1 MAGWRCGSTV
11 KRRCGLRWFKS
22 TRGQAS
28 MNAGGP
34 SALATGAGGVL
45 WRRGHDD
52 GAHGG
57 TPASLHALRW
67 LTGLCQRARGE
78 TMGCWGD
85 GGAITVAKEQRG
97 RAGDGYGDGG
107 GAGRARLSL
116 RRGRRSRKWEMKR
129 GATRANAGGVKA
141 VPRRGVACAVRAL
154 ATRGRRRGHAARKLC
169 SGRPLK
175 NGRFSSSVV
184 RWPPDSAFS
193 R

>member
-34 SALATGAGGVL
+34 SALATGAGGGL

-85 GGAITVAKEQRG
+85 GGAITVVREWPGTSCALLWR
-97 RAGDGYGDGG
+97 
-107 GAGRARLSL
+107 
-116 RRGRRSRKWEMKR
+116 RRSGGRSAAAAVRKRRRRER
-129 GATRANAGGVKA
+129 NGSAGWLG
-141 VPRRGVACAVRAL
+141 RAL
-154 ATRGRRRGHAARKLC
+154 ATLRRARARRGLRGQGAGDARPSPGTRGAQTLFRSATEERAFQFVSRSMAA
-169 SGRPLK
+169 
-175 NGRFSSSVV
+175 
-184 RWPPDSAFS
+184 
-193 R
+193 

>member
-141 VPRRGVACAVRAL
+141 RSG
-154 ATRGRRRGHAARKLC
+154 AAWPAR
-169 SGRPLK
+169 SGRWRRAAVAGDTRRA
-175 NGRFSSSVV
+175 NSVPV
-184 RWPPDSAFS
+184 GH
-193 R
+193 

>member
-11 KRRCGLRWFKS
+11 KRRRGLRWFKS
-22 TRGQAS
+22 MRGQAS

-34 SALATGAGGVL
+34 SALANGAGGGL

-85 GGAITVAKEQRG
+85 GGAITVVREWPGTSCALLWR
-97 RAGDGYGDGG
+97 
-107 GAGRARLSL
+107 
-116 RRGRRSRKWEMKR
+116 RRSGGRSAAAAVRKRRRRER
-129 GATRANAGGVKA
+129 NGSAGWLG
-141 VPRRGVACAVRAL
+141 RAL
-154 ATRGRRRGHAARKLC
+154 ATLRRARARRGLRGQGAGDARPSPGTRGARTL
-169 SGRPLK
+169 P
-175 NGRFSSSVV
+175 SVGH
-184 RWPPDSAFS
+184 
-193 R
+193 